1 MILTLEVKSSEI
13 QFSSN
18 ANEILVLKNK
28 SEEKHLSTYALSSLI
43 KNDESANRKIKELTG
58 ISADK
63 IIDLLHPKKEIT
75 KNDIESIK
83 AATLVDSHLGLL
95 NAKSPERMCKTS
107 NENLI
112 LSAAPK
118 SSLSGGFGPDVVGL
132 KGFPITAEYGKVRDD
147 GCRHSGMDID
157 SGGVPRPYT
166 AGIYGKVVYT
176 GVGREKI
183 IGIVPFSDP
192 TLTVRYL
199 HSPESSYKVSAGD
212 VVAPW
217 TVLADTGNE
226 GRSRGI
232 HVHVDVVAPGPS
244 PYPGCWRNNYINPAK
259 VVRDNTLSGTWYW
272 DGPASQSE
280 VHWQEI
286 HLNMSEGTGSGYR
299 LFKTSVSR
307 RYCDILKSSSY
318 HATLNGN
325 KDATFMFTYQPG
337 KCTINQEGCAGAP
350 RARCIV
356 VDTPGSYP
364 MKLVNENTLEV
375 GNYKF

>member
-1 MILTLEVKSSEI
+1 MS
-13 QFSSN
+13 
-18 ANEILVLKNK
+18 
-28 SEEKHLSTYALSSLI
+28 
-43 KNDESANRKIKELTG
+43 
-58 ISADK
+58 
-63 IIDLLHPKKEIT
+63 
-75 KNDIESIK
+75 
-83 AATLVDSHLGLL
+83 
-95 NAKSPERMCKTS
+95 
-107 NENLI
+107 
-112 LSAAPK
+112 
-118 SSLSGGFGPDVVGL
+118 
-132 KGFPITAEYGKVRDD
+132 
-147 GCRHSGMDID
+147 RH
-157 SGGVPRPYT
+157 
-166 AGIYGKVVYT
+166 
-176 GVGREKI
+176 GR
-183 IGIVPFSDP
+183 
-192 TLTVRYL
+192 Y
-199 HSPESSYKVSAGD
+199 
-212 VVAPW
+212 W
-217 TVLADTGNE
+217 ADTGNE

-375 GNYKF
+375 GNYKFKKGGFNFANKTKNLIPNKSSEIDFIDHMSGGKHFQEVKYGK